1 MEDYSGL
8 EALDDDWMSEDEAIE
23 QLTDFF
29 RELSKGY
36 IPALIANDKAIKK
49 GEKEW
54 ETSIDNCIWR
64 QKSFPYQSKC
74 LNWINNEYNLL
85 SETDKK
91 KINVFF
97 ENTSCEKLI
106 LT

>member
-1 MEDYSGL
+1 
-8 EALDDDWMSEDEAIE
+8 MSEDEAIE
-23 QLTDFF
+23 QLRDFF

-36 IPALIANDKAIKK
+36 IPALIANHKAINE

-74 LNWINNEYNLL
+74 LKWINDEYNLL

-91 KINVFF
+91 KINEFF
-97 ENTSCEKLI
+97 ENTGCEKLI